1 MIKLVV
7 VAVDAIE
14 HLCKDVGAKSNIGYN
29 FVQLN
34 NRLLLSRA
42 AIDAHSDLL
51 VAMLAYRE
59 AKGF

>member
-1 MIKLVV
+1 MIKLVA

-14 HLCKDVGAKSNIGYN
+14 HLYKDVGARSNIGYN

-34 NRLLLSRA
+34 NHLLLSRA
-42 AIDAHSDLL
+42 AIDAHSDLF